1 MYPVVRKGDPIGDGG
16 SVVGGSPSVFVNGIP
31 AALVGIS
38 SVSCSLH
45 PSSQSL
51 VVGSS
56 TVFINDVPAAIVGGS
71 VSCGSALSVG
81 SPDVLIGE

>member
-1 MYPVVRKGDPIGDGG
+1 MYAVVRKGDPIGDGG

-31 AALVGIS
+31 AGLVGIS
-38 SVSCSLH
+38 SVVCSLH
-45 PSSQSL
+45 PSAQSL
-51 VVGSS
+51 VAGSGS
-56 TVFINDVPAAIVGGS
+56 VFINGVPAAIVGGC